1 MNTGLSANTKA
12 ILLLAAPLMA
22 GNRRSKVRF
31 LAAGEYRSL
40 ARFLHAHQA
49 EPADLL
55 SSRAEELID
64 RYDGPV
70 DKSRLKALLDR
81 GFLLSNTVERWQAR
95 AIWVM
100 SRADD
105 GYPTILRERLKK
117 DAPVLLFGCGSPGII
132 RTGGLAIVGSRDAP
146 EPLIEYTSEVASQ
159 VAHAGLT
166 VISGAARGVDR
177 AAMVAASKAGGQV
190 VGVLAGDLERT
201 AMNREYRDLLLDE
214 RLVLVSPYD
223 PSSRF
228 SVGQAMQRNKVIYGL
243 AEAGLV
249 VNAVVNRGGTWAG
262 AVEQLQKYSGP
273 VFIRSTGEPSDG
285 LDALKHRGAI
295 PWPNPGNAKGIKD
308 VLGSIDSAEAVRT
321 VGEADGLECSMDL
334 PLPGSDVSADRGD
347 AATNYAEEV
356 YRIVRSLAQHICAE
370 PKKASEVAR
379 ELGVTQPTANAWIKR
394 LVDEGTIEKRA
405 RPIRYVAPQKE
416 LFGRVPAQQQ

>member
-22 GNRRSKVRF
+22 GNSRSKVRF

-49 EPADLL
+49 EPADLIGP
-55 SSRAEELID
+55 RAEELID

-70 DKSRLKALLDR
+70 DKNRLKALLER

-95 AIWVM
+95 SIWVM

-105 GYPTILRERLKK
+105 GYPPALRERLRK
-117 DAPVLLFGCGSPGII
+117 DAPVFLFGCGSPEII
-132 RTGGLAIVGSRDAP
+132 RMRGLAIVGSRDAP
-146 EPLIEYTSEVASQ
+146 EPLIEYTCEVASQ

-177 AAMVAASKAGGQV
+177 AAMDAASRAGGQV

-201 AMNREYRDLLLDE
+201 VMSREHRDLLLAG
-214 RLVLVSPYD
+214 RLVLISPYD

-228 SVGQAMQRNKVIYGL
+228 SVGHAMQRNKVIYGL
-243 AEAGLV
+243 AGAGLV

-262 AVEQLQKYSGP
+262 AVEQLQKYSAP
-273 VFIRSTGEPSDG
+273 VFVRTTGDPSDG
-285 LDALKHRGAI
+285 LEALKRRGAI
-295 PWPNPGNAKGIKD
+295 PWPNPSDAEGIKD
-308 VLGSIDSAEAVRT
+308 VLASVDSA
-321 VGEADGLECSMDL
+321 
-334 PLPGSDVSADRGD
+334 
-347 AATNYAEEV
+347 
-356 YRIVRSLAQHICAE
+356 Q
-370 PKKASEVAR
+370 AR
-379 ELGVTQPTANAWIKR
+379 Q
-394 LVDEGTIEKRA
+394 
-405 RPIRYVAPQKE
+405 QE
-416 LFGRVPAQQQ
+416 LFERVPTQRR